1 MAEQNTNAAPA
12 IKSALVRFWRHLG
25 RQLHDYRDEFQVM
38 GFVLILLILF
48 LLPLMIYT
56 VPPGHVGVHWKRF
69 GGGTD
74 LNRVYAEGTRFIM
87 PWDLMFIYDARLQ
100 MVGKPGDA
108 LSVDGLQMTFDVAM
122 RFRLLPEAA
131 GEVHKYLGQNY
142 LETLIAPTVAARAR
156 DVVAMYD
163 TTQIYTTKR
172 LIIQEEILESVR
184 YDLKTRFDF
193 AGKLHNDWFVIEDIL
208 IKNIT
213 LPIGVQDAIVRKIAT
228 YQEME
233 EFSIRI
239 EREQK
244 ESERKRIEA
253 IGIRNFQEIVS
264 NGMTEEYL
272 RWRGIEATLE
282 LARSPNAKIVIIG
295 SGEHGLPVILNATDS
310 PIRIDERTGGAT
322 TPSAGAKAASSLPA
336 PDQGAARPPK
346 VQTGDKEET
355 RSPPSDAARPE
366 GGPAAREQDT
376 QKPAAAKGK

>member
-1 MAEQNTNAAPA
+1 
-12 IKSALVRFWRHLG
+12 
-25 RQLHDYRDEFQVM
+25 M

-74 LNRVYAEGTRFIM
+74 LNRVYTEGTRFIM
-87 PWDLMFIYDARLQ
+87 PWDLLFIYDARLQ
-100 MVGKPGDA
+100 MVSKPGDA

-122 RFRLLPEAA
+122 RFRLLPAAA
-131 GEVHKYLGQNY
+131 GEVHKHLGQNY

-156 DVVAMYD
+156 DVIAMYD

-184 YDLKTRFDF
+184 YDLKTRFNFPD
-193 AGKLHNDWFVIEDIL
+193 KMHDSWFVIEDIL
-208 IKNIT
+208 IKNII
-213 LPIGVQDAIVRKIAT
+213 LPAGVQDAIVRKIAT

-282 LARSPNAKIVIIG
+282 LARSPNAKVVIIG

-310 PIRIDERTGGAT
+310 PIRIDERPGGAT
-322 TPSAGAKAASSLPA
+322 TPSAGAKATPSQPA

-346 VQTGDKEET
+346 VHTGDKEET

-366 GGPAAREQDT
+366 SGPAAREQDAR
-376 QKPAAAKGK
+376 KPAAAGENKK